1 MRSAGL
7 ALWALVAIAP
17 SAALADTVGIVPTM
31 LFAKFRLTDTLP
43 KARFVFFARDPAVH
57 KGTATDAAAVSAE
70 LALGYNT
77 AEPTYGIPPGAFDG
91 TRGWIVNS
99 EHVAKYV
106 NKAAEFLDPVRV
118 TIVKPGRTIKL
129 QARNSGLGILNPPA
143 NTDVVVCYTITN
155 GAEEHRFGGRWPSGT
170 CTHYVYGT
178 SVTGQVSVLQ
188 CKGGG
193 IADASACP
201 AP

>member
-7 ALWALVAIAP
+7 ALWTLVAIVP

-31 LFAKFRLTDTLP
+31 LFAKFRLTDNLP

-57 KGTATDAAAVSAE
+57 KGPATDAATVSAE
-70 LALGYNT
+70 MALGWDT
-77 AEPTYGIPPGAFDG
+77 ALPTYAIPSGSYDG
-91 TRGWIVNS
+91 TRGWVVNS

-106 NKAAEFLDPVRV
+106 NKAAEFLDPLRV
-118 TIVKPGRTIKL
+118 TSVKPGRTIKL
-129 QARNSGLGILNPPA
+129 QARNSGLGILDPPA
-143 NTDVVVCYTITN
+143 NSDLVVCYTITN
-155 GAEEHRFGGRWPSGT
+155 GAEVHRFGGRWPSGT
-170 CTHYVYGT
+170 CTHYAYGT

-201 AP
+201 VP